1 MQNQEKVFKKLDE
14 LLAKFKNAKEWT
26 DLVKYITEMIIS
38 MNMAL
43 RHLRIGIILNL

>member
-26 DLVKYITEMIIS
+26 DLVKYITEIQYLLNILVPQFHSYII
-38 MNMAL
+38 NPQ
-43 RHLRIGIILNL
+43 